1 MSPTDRTSP
10 ATRMSPA
17 AHPSP
22 ATRAPS
28 VPSAAPRTAADHA
41 SARVPAAGHRA
52 PAAHT
57 PALDRVPPADARGP
71 LRVAIVTE
79 SFLPQVNGVTNSVCR
94 VADLLAAR
102 GHEALV
108 LAPGPGP
115 SSYAGFPVVRLPSV
129 PLPFYRDFSVGLPAR
144 RVMTAA
150 IRAFAPDVLHLASP
164 ALLGAAAVETARRW
178 ALPTVAVFQT
188 DLPGF
193 AGRYRLPGGDALW
206 SLLRRTHAAV
216 DRTLAPSSATMEALS
231 ARGFPRLDLWRRG
244 VDAQRFSPAHRD
256 EELRRGL
263 APNGETIVGYV
274 GRLARD
280 KRVEMLEHVSRLRG
294 IRLVVVGDGPERARL
309 RRRLPDA
316 VFTGQRTGGDLSR
329 LYASMDVFVH
339 TGADE
344 TFCQAVQEA
353 LASGVPVV
361 APASG
366 GPLDLVVPEHNGLL
380 YAPDSVRELR
390 VAVGRLAH
398 NRQVRERMARGA
410 RPSVEHRTWEAVGE
424 QLLDHYRAV
433 IASSAELAAREAGM
447 EGAPSGPR

>member
-1 MSPTDRTSP
+1 M
-10 ATRMSPA
+10 
-17 AHPSP
+17 
-22 ATRAPS
+22 
-28 VPSAAPRTAADHA
+28 
-41 SARVPAAGHRA
+41 
-52 PAAHT
+52 
-57 PALDRVPPADARGP
+57 
-71 LRVAIVTE
+71 TE

-102 GHEALV
+102 GHQALV
-108 LAPGPGP
+108 LAPGIGP
-115 SSYAGFPVVRLPSV
+115 SSYAGFPVVRLPSL
-129 PLPFYRDFSVGLPAR
+129 PLPFYRDFSLGLPAR
-144 RVMTAA
+144 RTMTAA
-150 IRAFAPDVLHLASP
+150 IRSFSPDVVHLASP
-164 ALLGAAAVETARRW
+164 ALLGSAAVEAARRW

-193 AGRYRLPGGDALW
+193 AARYRLPGRDTMW
-206 SLLRRTHAAV
+206 SVLRRIHAAV
-216 DRTLAPSSATMEALS
+216 DRTLVPSSATMEALS
-231 ARGFPRLDLWRRG
+231 DRGFPRLDLWQRG
-244 VDAQRFSPAHRD
+244 VDTRRFSPAHRD
-256 EELRRGL
+256 EELRRRL

-280 KRVEMLEHVSRLRG
+280 KRVDLLAHVARLRG

-316 VFTGQRTGGDLSR
+316 VFTGQRTGEDLSR

-366 GPLDLVVPEHNGLL
+366 GPLDLVAPEHNGLL
-380 YAPDSVRELR
+380 YAPESVRELR

-398 NRQVRERMARGA
+398 NTDVRRRMARAA

-433 IASSAELAAREAGM
+433 ITPSRELVARAAGQEYAVPGRASS
-447 EGAPSGPR
+447 GPVR

>member
-1 MSPTDRTSP
+1 M
-10 ATRMSPA
+10 
-17 AHPSP
+17 
-22 ATRAPS
+22 
-28 VPSAAPRTAADHA
+28 
-41 SARVPAAGHRA
+41 
-52 PAAHT
+52 
-57 PALDRVPPADARGP
+57 
-71 LRVAIVTE
+71 TE

-94 VADLLAAR
+94 VLDLLAAR

-115 SSYAGFPVVRLPSV
+115 SSYAGFPVVRMPSL
-129 PLPFYRDFSVGLPAR
+129 PLPFYRDFPVGLPAR
-144 RVMTAA
+144 RTMTAA
-150 IRAFAPDVLHLASP
+150 VRAFSPDVLHLASP
-164 ALLGAAAVETARRW
+164 ALLGAAAVETAHRW

-206 SLLRRTHAAV
+206 SMLRRTHAAV
-216 DRTLAPSSATMEALS
+216 DRTLVPSSATMEALS

-244 VDAQRFSPAHRD
+244 VDTRLYSPARRD
-256 EELRRGL
+256 GELRREL
-263 APNGETIVGYV
+263 APNGEAVVGYV

-280 KRVEMLEHVSRLRG
+280 KRVDLLAHVARLRG
-294 IRLVVVGDGPERARL
+294 IRLLVVGDGPERARL

-316 VFTGQRTGGDLSR
+316 VFTGQRTGEDLAR

-344 TFCQAVQEA
+344 TFCQSVQEA

-398 NRQVRERMARGA
+398 NRGVRRRMAEGA

-424 QLLDHYRAV
+424 QLIDHYRAV
-433 IASSAELAAREAGM
+433 IAPSRELAARGT
-447 EGAPSGPR
+447 GADMVPASPGRSGRGRPEE

>member
-1 MSPTDRTSP
+1 M
-10 ATRMSPA
+10 
-17 AHPSP
+17 
-22 ATRAPS
+22 
-28 VPSAAPRTAADHA
+28 
-41 SARVPAAGHRA
+41 
-52 PAAHT
+52 
-57 PALDRVPPADARGP
+57 
-71 LRVAIVTE
+71 TE

-94 VADLLAAR
+94 VVDLLAAR
-102 GHEALV
+102 GHEVLV

-115 SSYAGFPVVRLPSV
+115 SSYAGFPVVRMPSL

-144 RVMTAA
+144 RTMTAA
-150 IRAFAPDVLHLASP
+150 IRAFSPDVLHLASP
-164 ALLGAAAVETARRW
+164 ALLGSAAVETARRW

-193 AGRYRLPGGDALW
+193 AGRYHLPGEDALW

-216 DRTLAPSSATMEALS
+216 DRTLVPSSATMEALS
-231 ARGFPRLDLWRRG
+231 SRGFPRLDLWRRG
-244 VDAQRFSPAHRD
+244 VDTRLFDPAHRD

-263 APNGETIVGYV
+263 APHGEAIVGYV

-280 KRVEMLEHVSRLRG
+280 KRVDLLAHVARLRG

-316 VFTGQRTGGDLSR
+316 VFTGQRTGEDLAR

-344 TFCQAVQEA
+344 TFCQSVQEA

-398 NRQVRERMARGA
+398 NREVRRRMAEGT

-424 QLLDHYRAV
+424 QLLGHYHAV
-433 IASSAELAAREAGM
+433 IAPSRELAAHGT
-447 EGAPSGPR
+447 GADMVPASPGRSGRGRPEEYTSAPPPSRGGRWSS